1 MNSTLIETK
10 EFSNSEYVNFG
21 LGALLIISELLPML
35 KKHKGNG
42 IVDTIICVLKGSS
55 CFIKKITDT
64 LEQTKTDALEQTKTE
79 NKV

>member
-1 MNSTLIETK
+1 MNSTLTEING
-10 EFSNSEYVNFG
+10 FSTSEYANIG

-42 IVDTIICVLKGSS
+42 IVDTLICVLKGSS

-64 LEQTKTDALEQTKTE
+64 LEQTKSENDE

>member
-1 MNSTLIETK
+1 
-10 EFSNSEYVNFG
+10 
-21 LGALLIISELLPML
+21 LIISELLPML

-42 IVDTIICVLKGSS
+42 IVDTLICVLKGSS

-64 LEQTKTDALEQTKTE
+64 LEQTKSENDE